1 MIYVLIP
8 TCILLAAKLSV
19 MNIDLKA
26 SRKAYADLKD
36 KYNSLVDEYF

>member
-8 TCILLAAKLSV
+8 TCLLLIAKLAI

-26 SRKAYADLKD
+26 SRKAYAELRD